1 MIQTII
7 GKQLHDNYTRYA
19 HFHYVG
25 LGICLV
31 KPFL

>member
-7 GKQLHDNYTRYA
+7 GKQLHDNTRYE

-25 LGICLV
+25 LGVCLV